1 MTQRGFTLLE
11 VLVVLIIASL
21 ISVVLMQGLFLVLN
35 LRDNLGDNLL
45 DLDQTSLERSR
56 ALQPLEGLLPDFND
70 GQNQFKGTAST
81 ISGLTNKPLLRR
93 EGLPTPFSLS
103 IKYDERRGLSTLVYQ
118 EVEDP
123 AVVLTSWEGK
133 GSRFRYI
140 GNPGLWSESWPEES
154 MVKPLGIIGEL
165 ISSQLPELILIDPN
179 SNDMPPVAVAILS
192 QRVRMAREPPF

>member
-1 MTQRGFTLLE
+1 M
-11 VLVVLIIASL
+11 
-21 ISVVLMQGLFLVLN
+21 
-35 LRDNLGDNLL
+35 
-45 DLDQTSLERSR
+45 
-56 ALQPLEGLLPDFND
+56 
-70 GQNQFKGTAST
+70 
-81 ISGLTNKPLLRR
+81 RR

-123 AVVLTSWEGK
+123 AVVLTSWEGR

-154 MVKPLGIIGEL
+154 MIKPLGIIGEL
-165 ISSQLPELILIDPN
+165 IASQLPELILIDPN